1 MITAQE
7 AKKNVEAYET
17 ALFHKT
23 NNCVMAQLED
33 MGKSIE
39 FHSQN
44 GIRQLTFSP
53 YDKSLFPSYEM
64 LDMAR
69 NIFDTILKQN
79 GYNVVE
85 NDCRNNFL
93 KVQW

>member
-7 AKKNVEAYET
+7 AKKNVEVYET
-17 ALFHKT
+17 ALFQKT
-23 NNCVMAQLED
+23 RDRVITQLED
-33 MGKSIE
+33 MGKSIK

-44 GIRQLTFSP
+44 GIRQLTFNP
-53 YDKSLFPSYEM
+53 YDKSLFPSYKM

-69 NIFDTILKQN
+69 NIFGAILKQN
-79 GYNVVE
+79 GYTVVE
-85 NDCRNNFL
+85 NDCRKNFL